1 MAQRMIDCDLWT
13 NPQIVNDFTAEDK
26 YFWLYLLTNPH
37 NNICGVCKIS
47 NKTIANEMGY
57 SEDCIKNLLNRF
69 ITTHK
74 LIDYDK
80 ENYEILIINWYKFN
94 WSSSPK
100 LKTYIEKVLPS
111 IKTERFKRYIT
122 DLLKEIDEYGIDRV
136 SIGYRYPS
144 NTNSNSN
151 SITNT
156 LSINSNKKIN
166 QTKKNKETS
175 NYYKEIIDFLNE
187 KINARYKYSSK
198 ATQEKIKARL
208 NEGFTVEDFKTV
220 ISKKVDDWFYDEKMC
235 RYLRPETLFGTKFES
250 YLNEKKADKVRTWE
264 KRDTKGG
271 RFENK
276 KRDYDKED

>member
-1 MAQRMIDCDLWT
+1 MAKRMIDCDLWT

-136 SIGYRYPS
+136 SMGYQYPS
-144 NTNSNSN
+144 NTNTNSN
-151 SITNT
+151 SITK
-156 LSINSNKKIN
+156 NSNKKIN

-208 NEGFTVEDFKTV
+208 NEGFTVEDFKNV
-220 ISKKVDDWFYDEKMC
+220 ISKKVDDWFNDEKMC

-250 YLNEKKADKVRTWE
+250 YLNEKKADKPKTKETYSKEQLSEVLVDPETWE
-264 KRDTKGG
+264 L
-271 RFENK
+271 
-276 KRDYDKED
+276 

>member
-1 MAQRMIDCDLWT
+1 
-13 NPQIVNDFTAEDK
+13 
-26 YFWLYLLTNPH
+26 
-37 NNICGVCKIS
+37 
-47 NKTIANEMGY
+47 MGY

-144 NTNSNSN
+144 NTNTNSN

-220 ISKKVDDWFYDEKMC
+220 ISKKVDDWFNDEKMC

-250 YLNEKKADKVRTWE
+250 YLNEKKADKPKTKETYSKEQLSEVLVDFETWE
-264 KRDTKGG
+264 L
-271 RFENK
+271 
-276 KRDYDKED
+276 

>member
-1 MAQRMIDCDLWT
+1 
-13 NPQIVNDFTAEDK
+13 
-26 YFWLYLLTNPH
+26 
-37 NNICGVCKIS
+37 
-47 NKTIANEMGY
+47 
-57 SEDCIKNLLNRF
+57 
-69 ITTHK
+69 
-74 LIDYDK
+74 
-80 ENYEILIINWYKFN
+80 
-94 WSSSPK
+94 
-100 LKTYIEKVLPS
+100 VLPS

-144 NTNSNSN
+144 NTNTNSN

-220 ISKKVDDWFYDEKMC
+220 ISKKVDDWFNDEKMC

-250 YLNEKKADKVRTWE
+250 YLNEKKADKPKTKETYSEEQLKDVLVDMETWE
-264 KRDTKGG
+264 L
-271 RFENK
+271 
-276 KRDYDKED
+276 

>member
-57 SEDCIKNLLNRF
+57 SEDSIKNLLNRF
-69 ITTHK
+69 IKTHN

-100 LKTYIEKVLPS
+100 LKTYIEKVIRS
-111 IKTERFKRYIT
+111 IKTEHFKEYIISLIN
-122 DLLKEIDEYGIDRV
+122 DIEEYGIDRV

-144 NTNSNSN
+144 NTNTNTN
-151 SITNT
+151 SIN
-156 LSINSNKKIN
+156 NNKKIN

-187 KINARYKYSSK
+187 KINARYQYSSK

-208 NEGFTVEDFKTV
+208 NEGFTVENFKDV
-220 ISKKVDDWFYDEKMC
+220 ISKKVDDWLNDEKMC

-276 KRDYDKED
+276 KRDYDEED